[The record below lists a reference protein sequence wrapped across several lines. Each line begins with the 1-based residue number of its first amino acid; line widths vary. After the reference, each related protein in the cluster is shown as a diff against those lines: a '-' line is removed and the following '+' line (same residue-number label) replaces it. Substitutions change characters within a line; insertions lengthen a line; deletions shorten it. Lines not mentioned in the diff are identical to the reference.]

1 MVRRFLLLEGE
12 AMDEKDKNIP
22 QPQQPAEQPAQPDHP
37 DQPAPPSGEPV
48 QPPTSEAPATPA
60 TPQPA
65 QSEQPQPAQP
75 AQSAQPAAQPAQP
88 AQPAAQPEQPTQ
100 PYSGTSQPQPAAPP
114 QPGQTPTQPM
124 QPGAAPQPTQ
134 PTQPMQPGAAPQPQ
148 AGPQP
153 QQPGAGYVP
162 PQPTSIPGAG
172 VGMKPKGTAALVCG
186 IISIPVAWFSPL
198 IAVILAVVAIV
209 LSRRA
214 VKQTGKNGKTT
225 GGLICG
231 IVGIVCAIV
240 SFIIAM
246 VLSISLIGGSLSGT
260 TQSSY
265 SGSTSTESTSDL
277 TADEQACYDLGI
289 AKLEQLKNQDGEIV
303 TYLATELD
311 QGFEESM
318 GVTHEDLG
326 TNSEDLARWM
336 LTDFNYSYDGVYV
349 DEEEGTATMYAD
361 LEMRDSFLFMN
372 NFYDLA
378 NDFVNS
384 GEAESMT
391 ADEAAQRLG
400 EYYKQAM
407 DETTDMTS
415 YYTAID
421 FVKNADGTWSVDED
435 AWNDELG
442 FMFGIY

>member
-22 QPQQPAEQPAQPDHP
+22 QPQQPAEQPAQPDQP

-65 QSEQPQPAQP
+65 QSEQPA
-75 AQSAQPAAQPAQP
+75 AQPAAQPAQP

-124 QPGAAPQPTQ
+124 QPGAAPQPAQ

>member
-22 QPQQPAEQPAQPDHP
+22 QPQQPAEQPAQPDQP

-65 QSEQPQPAQP
+65 QSEQPA
-75 AQSAQPAAQPAQP
+75 AQPAAQPAQP

>member
-22 QPQQPAEQPAQPDHP
+22 QPQQPAEQPAQPDQP

-75 AQSAQPAAQPAQP
+75 AQPAQPTQPAQP

-100 PYSGTSQPQPAAPP
+100 LYSGTSQPQPAAPP

-134 PTQPMQPGAAPQPQ
+134 PTQPMQPGGAPQPQ

>member
-22 QPQQPAEQPAQPDHP
+22 QPQQPAEQPAQPDQP

-65 QSEQPQPAQP
+65 QSEQPA
-75 AQSAQPAAQPAQP
+75 AQPAAQPAQP

-124 QPGAAPQPTQ
+124 QPGAAPQPAQ

-265 SGSTSTESTSDL
+265 SGSTSTEPTSDL

>member
-1 MVRRFLLLEGE
+1 
-12 AMDEKDKNIP
+12 
-22 QPQQPAEQPAQPDHP
+22 
-37 DQPAPPSGEPV
+37 
-48 QPPTSEAPATPA
+48 
-60 TPQPA
+60 
-65 QSEQPQPAQP
+65 
-75 AQSAQPAAQPAQP
+75 
-88 AQPAAQPEQPTQ
+88 
-100 PYSGTSQPQPAAPP
+100 
-114 QPGQTPTQPM
+114 
-124 QPGAAPQPTQ
+124 
-134 PTQPMQPGAAPQPQ
+134 
-148 AGPQP
+148 
-153 QQPGAGYVP
+153 
-162 PQPTSIPGAG
+162 
-172 VGMKPKGTAALVCG
+172 MKPKGTAALVCG

-240 SFIIAM
+240 SFIIGM

-326 TNSEDLARWM
+326 TNSEELARWM
-336 LTDFNYSYDGVYV
+336 LTDFNYTYDGVYV

>member
-1 MVRRFLLLEGE
+1 M
-12 AMDEKDKNIP
+12 
-22 QPQQPAEQPAQPDHP
+22 
-37 DQPAPPSGEPV
+37 
-48 QPPTSEAPATPA
+48 
-60 TPQPA
+60 
-65 QSEQPQPAQP
+65 
-75 AQSAQPAAQPAQP
+75 
-88 AQPAAQPEQPTQ
+88 
-100 PYSGTSQPQPAAPP
+100 
-114 QPGQTPTQPM
+114 
-124 QPGAAPQPTQ
+124 
-134 PTQPMQPGAAPQPQ
+134 
-148 AGPQP
+148 
-153 QQPGAGYVP
+153 
-162 PQPTSIPGAG
+162 
-172 VGMKPKGTAALVCG
+172 
-186 IISIPVAWFSPL
+186 
-198 IAVILAVVAIV
+198 
-209 LSRRA
+209 
-214 VKQTGKNGKTT
+214 
-225 GGLICG
+225 
-231 IVGIVCAIV
+231 
-240 SFIIAM
+240 
-246 VLSISLIGGSLSGT
+246 
-260 TQSSY
+260 
-265 SGSTSTESTSDL
+265 
-277 TADEQACYDLGI
+277 GI

-336 LTDFNYSYDGVYV
+336 LTNFNYTYDGVYV

>member
-22 QPQQPAEQPAQPDHP
+22 QPQQPAEQPAQPDQP

-65 QSEQPQPAQP
+65 QSEQPA
-75 AQSAQPAAQPAQP
+75 AQPAAQPAQP

-124 QPGAAPQPTQ
+124 QPGATPQPTQ

>member
-22 QPQQPAEQPAQPDHP
+22 QPQQPAEQPAQPDQP

-75 AQSAQPAAQPAQP
+75 AQSAQPAAQP
-88 AQPAAQPEQPTQ
+88 EQPTQ
-100 PYSGTSQPQPAAPP
+100 PYLGTSQPQPAAP
-114 QPGQTPTQPM
+114 
-124 QPGAAPQPTQ
+124 
-134 PTQPMQPGAAPQPQ
+134 PQPQ

>member
-22 QPQQPAEQPAQPDHP
+22 QPQQPAEQPAQPDQP

-65 QSEQPQPAQP
+65 QSEHPQPAQP
-75 AQSAQPAAQPAQP
+75 AQPAQSAAQPAAQPAQP

-124 QPGAAPQPTQ
+124 QPGAAPQPQ
-134 PTQPMQPGAAPQPQ
+134 VA
-148 AGPQP
+148 PQP